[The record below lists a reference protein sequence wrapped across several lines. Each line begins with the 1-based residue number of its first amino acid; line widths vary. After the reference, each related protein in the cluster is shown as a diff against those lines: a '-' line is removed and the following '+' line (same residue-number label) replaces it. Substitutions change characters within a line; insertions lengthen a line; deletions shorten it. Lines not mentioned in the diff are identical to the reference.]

1 MNVINYLYHL
11 SGLNTIIAKI
21 MYFIEIGLNWCLR
34 RLTKN
39 KLDPQQI
46 RTKALEM
53 LDEWEIQMYATNK
66 HLYKIPA
73 IRRTEQLEFFIK
85 QLENN

>member
-1 MNVINYLYHL
+1 
-11 SGLNTIIAKI
+11 
-21 MYFIEIGLNWCLR
+21 MYFIEIGLNWCLRCLR

-53 LDEWEIQMYATNK
+53 LDEWEIQMYASNK